1 MPHLTGEFRGV
12 FEDSGIIDVLY
23 TKAVNTSLKLA
34 EDDDMDT
41 KDLWRAYLQNLH
53 ESSGLS
59 YREIAIRCDL
69 DESRV
74 ARILEGNRKPSR
86 DVLTLLLAFGYR
98 TDREDTDQILTMAG
112 YLPFGPSEQKE
123 FRRGMR
129 QYRAWIADTSL
140 DYQP

>member
-1 MPHLTGEFRGV
+1 M
-12 FEDSGIIDVLY
+12 FEDSDIIDVVY
-23 TKAVNTSLKLA
+23 TRAVHTSLKLA
-34 EDDDMDT
+34 EDDDVDA
-41 KDLWRAYLQNLH
+41 KDLWRAYLKDLH
-53 ESSGLS
+53 KSSGLS

-74 ARILEGNRKPSR
+74 ARILEGKRKPSR

-112 YLPFGPSEQKE
+112 YLPFGPSAQKE
-123 FRRGMR
+123 FRQGMR
-129 QYRAWIADTSL
+129 EYRAWIADTSL